1 MAAARQTWD
10 CIVCE
15 LQKDWL
21 WAIIQVQQSLM
32 VASSDFSPFPSILAL
47 NSLEI

>member
-1 MAAARQTWD
+1 MGLN
-10 CIVCE
+10 CVVHE

-32 VASSDFSPFPSILAL
+32 VASSDFSHFPLILAL